1 MYIRMESGGLG
12 RCLASPG
19 GEWDAPVC
27 LSLEHWGRKVG
38 LGERRY
44 HIHAAIPYHGV
55 GHLFQKKV
63 EEHIHFE
70 VHFLP
75 NLFRI
80 FREHLGL
87 KNKYIVTT

>member
-27 LSLEHWGRKVG
+27 LPLEHWGRKVG

-44 HIHAAIPYHGV
+44 HIHAAIP
-55 GHLFQKKV
+55 
-63 EEHIHFE
+63 
-70 VHFLP
+70 
-75 NLFRI
+75 
-80 FREHLGL
+80 
-87 KNKYIVTT
+87 